1 MGRLNLR
8 WDLESKTNFEES
20 LGGVSWLKTSPSSI
34 GRSCSVQKKELSWA
48 EQVRKNRTR
57 EISASRFII
66 FVHLQPRALHH
77 WWQWSRISWEQP
89 SCLCHLC
96 PEMRGIPWNFG
107 QEGNDFHQLWIQG
120 TRRRICV
127 LMGQP
132 GSLIS
137 FTSVVPNNI
146 PLFSGSVIDLAQ
158 HWVQNTEENTLFQV
172 LIGIIQPLSRATSP
186 RELPLLWCLSHLAPR
201 GVISNN

>member
-120 TRRRICV
+120 MRRRICV

-137 FTSVVPNNI
+137 FTSVVSNNI
-146 PLFSGSVIDLAQ
+146 PLFFWLCDRPGSALSTKYWGEHLVPGADRNNPTI
-158 HWVQNTEENTLFQV
+158 VQGN
-172 LIGIIQPLSRATSP
+172 LSQGTPFIVVPQSFGSQG
-186 RELPLLWCLSHLAPR
+186 CH
-201 GVISNN
+201 